1 MVKGFVSALRTL
13 TILPVPGKDSDR
25 MVSALPWFPV
35 VGLVLGSLLYGAAR
49 LFSGVAG
56 GTWPEA
62 TAVAVLILGIV
73 LTRGL
78 HMDGLAD
85 WADGFWGGRERDEV
99 LRIMK
104 DTQVGTFGV
113 CALAC
118 IVLAKWVCLTRL
130 IVAGVPEWVIVA
142 YVASRTC
149 QVDMAVAQPY
159 ARDNGGTGAPFV
171 KGAGLLHLSV
181 AGAVAFALLLVVP
194 GLDLTS
200 IAAVALGWLVARA
213 FGLWCHRRVGGV
225 TGDLLGACSEIV
237 ETVVLAFG
245 AIAADLPRLWLMKP

>member
-1 MVKGFVSALRTL
+1 
-13 TILPVPGKDSDR
+13 
-25 MVSALPWFPV
+25 
-35 VGLVLGSLLYGAAR
+35 
-49 LFSGVAG
+49 
-56 GTWPEA
+56 
-62 TAVAVLILGIV
+62 
-73 LTRGL
+73 
-78 HMDGLAD
+78 
-85 WADGFWGGRERDEV
+85 
-99 LRIMK
+99 
-104 DTQVGTFGV
+104 
-113 CALAC
+113 
-118 IVLAKWVCLTRL
+118 
-130 IVAGVPEWVIVA
+130 
-142 YVASRTC
+142 
-149 QVDMAVAQPY
+149 MAVAQPY

-171 KGAGLLHLSV
+171 KGAGLLPLSV